1 MMVLG
6 KIHCF
11 LVGAAQHAM
20 DFRYWIELDIGYR
33 IGYQISDWISDIE
46 HWIAGLDI
54 VGTAVGVV
62 LDIQPVGISHL
73 ASEKRH

>member
-20 DFRYWIELDIGYR
+20 DFRYWIELDIGHSIR
-33 IGYQISDWISDIE
+33 LNWILDLIHLDWI
-46 HWIAGLDI
+46 GFN
-54 VGTAVGVV
+54 
-62 LDIQPVGISHL
+62 
-73 ASEKRH
+73 